1 MGILVDGGGRKPRV
15 GGRKKRHS
23 GGEEWSDREK
33 EWEGVTMKNK
43 LVQRT
48 YLKILTNFLN
58 LNF

>member
-33 EWEGVTMKNK
+33 EWEGVKHQKQVVN
-43 LVQRT
+43 VRIYNNEQH
-48 YLKILTNFLN
+48 ILFRH
-58 LNF
+58 